1 MNHTGLTAIFFGYL
15 QKNKYAGMTNFFL
28 FCQDTKR
35 AENNSTEAD
44 KEIQNEAERS
54 KMEIDVTENTS
65 GEISQQESKEKV
77 SMVDLISSGDALTQ
91 DVKTEE
97 EMFQSV
103 SAKKKW

>member
-1 MNHTGLTAIFFGYL
+1 
-15 QKNKYAGMTNFFL
+15 MTNFFL

-35 AENNSTEAD
+35 TENNSTEAD

-54 KMEIDVTENTS
+54 KVEMDVSENTS
-65 GEISQQESKEKV
+65 GKKSQQESKEEV
-77 SMVDLISSGDALTQ
+77 SMVDLISSGDAFTQ
-91 DVKTEE
+91 EVKTEE